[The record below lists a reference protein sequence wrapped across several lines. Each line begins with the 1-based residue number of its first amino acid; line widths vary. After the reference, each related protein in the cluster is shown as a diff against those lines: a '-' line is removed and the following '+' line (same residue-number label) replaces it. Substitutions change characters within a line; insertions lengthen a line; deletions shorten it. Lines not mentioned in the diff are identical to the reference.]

1 MLRKKVKVGSF
12 FDSTPDELEKFL
24 CGIGESEIKQTEII
38 IDNYPFEP
46 SQVHPNRIIHFSEID
61 EIHLDN
67 YPPTIKMGA
76 ELIFISREKIE
87 PLGAFAENNK
97 IPTTNRNAN
106 WQWITEP
113 FLDTEYSEDQKERT
127 IKILNANGISRDE
140 VKQLRDEIS
149 KQMLKYNF
157 DTMLW
162 EWAALGLDD
171 VLPAMRPKFGK
182 EAFEEFYWKAMEI
195 EQRKR

>member
-12 FDSTPDELEKFL
+12 FGSTPDELEKFL

-97 IPTTNRNAN
+97 IPTNKLNAN

-140 VKQLRDEIS
+140 VKQLRAEIS

-195 EQRKR
+195 EQRKG